1 MLGLPKS
8 TVVDINLPKKKFYE
22 NLSVSPK
29 LKRHFID
36 EIDGIR
42 WQNKISPETMNIS
55 AGEKV
60 QEIEVI
66 EIRLAH
72 ESIDEKVLTQIDR
85 EIPYHLLY
93 VFTKGKKAKLC
104 IGYKEYAQSGSNTFK
119 VSRYFYNDWSDLE
132 QLPISIEATDLD
144 SVYDRLIRFIAGD
157 SLVDNS
163 SVFDSIEQLKKKEKL
178 QKQIDKLDKQLKLE
192 KQLNKQFELRDRINS
207 LRQQL

>member
-22 NLSVSPK
+22 NLTVSPK

-42 WQNKISPETMNIS
+42 WQNKISPDTMNVS

-66 EIRLAH
+66 EIRLAN
-72 ESIDEKVLTQIDR
+72 ESIDESILTQIDR

-93 VFTKGKKAKLC
+93 VLTKGDRAKLC
-104 IGYKEYAQSGSNTFK
+104 IGFKEYTQSGSNVFK
-119 VSRYFYNDWSDLE
+119 VSRYFYTDWSDLG
-132 QLPISIEATDLD
+132 QLSISIGTADLD
-144 SVYDRLIRFIAGD
+144 SVYDKLVRFIAGD
-157 SLVDNS
+157 NLIDDNS
-163 SVFDSIEQLKKKEKL
+163 VSDNIEQLIRQEMI
-178 QKQIDKLDKQLKLE
+178 QKQIALLEKQLKQE
-192 KQLNKQFELRDRINS
+192 KQLNKQI
-207 LRQQL
+207 QLFNEIKTLKQ